1 MLLSPTVTPLT
12 IIRSA
17 GDDLPKVGKSSPAR
31 REDISRVRRDHQPK
45 DRRTREQNEDKSALE
60 MDEGMNDVL
69 HQFTM
74 RGDGKSSGS
83 IIGINTERHDGA
95 VVKEIDGVGTQTD
108 GDGVGDERQRLRAAR
123 RSASLRCGF
132 PVGVMGKVSTGM

>member
-1 MLLSPTVTPLT
+1 MMLLYPTVTPLT
-12 IIRSA
+12 IIRRA
-17 GDDLPKVGKSSPAR
+17 GDDLPQVRKSSPAR
-31 REDISRVRRDHQPK
+31 REDTSRVRRDHQPK
-45 DRRTREQNEDKSALE
+45 DRRAREQNEDKSALE

-74 RGDGKSSGS
+74 RGDGK
-83 IIGINTERHDGA
+83 R
-95 VVKEIDGVGTQTD
+95 
-108 GDGVGDERQRLRAAR
+108 DERQRLRAAR